1 MRVDSALSVGLSR
14 RRPNYDTD
22 TVYTD
27 SVDTDTDDTDAN
39 DTDADA
45 LIMIQTQ
52 TGLCESQQAKHI
64 FVSTEWNITT
74 QQNMSEQAQTL
85 VGRAGLKPFSF

>member
-1 MRVDSALSVGLSR
+1 MRVDSALSIGLSR

-27 SVDTDTDDTDAN
+27 TDDTDTDDTDTVYT
-39 DTDADA
+39 DTDDTDEEA

-52 TGLCESQQAKHI
+52 TWLCKSQQTKH
-64 FVSTEWNITT
+64 FLY
-74 QQNMSEQAQTL
+74 QQS
-85 VGRAGLKPFSF
+85 VIS